1 MFWLIFYF
9 LLAVVISFICS
20 ILEAVLLSITP
31 SFMESY
37 AQKYEK
43 SGKILK
49 HLKANIDNAI
59 GAILVVNTFA
69 NTVGAAGVG
78 AEAVEIF
85 GETWQGFVALFMTLC
100 ILYFS
105 EILPKTIGATYWKIL
120 VLPATYCIFI
130 LYFFTFPFVYVSR
143 IITYAFKKNKSNQI
157 SRDEILAI
165 TELGEKSGSI
175 NELEGDILE
184 HLLLQ
189 KTLSVK
195 DIMTPKEEIF
205 ALSEKTSIEEALKK
219 LKFSRIP
226 LYDEND
232 EIGFLVYKRNILR
245 ASLENKEKQ
254 SLKSIA
260 KKMTRVDINVS
271 LLDLL
276 EKFIAQKEHLFL
288 VVQNFQTSETSKELI
303 LGVISLDDVI
313 KAVFGVGN
321 LQTRKE
327 N

>member
-9 LLAVVISFICS
+9 LLAVVVSFICS

-37 AQKYEK
+37 ARKHLK
-43 SGKILK
+43 SGKIIK
-49 HLKANIDNAI
+49 HLKANIDNSI

-78 AEAVEIF
+78 AQAVEIF

-105 EILPKTIGATYWKIL
+105 EILPKTIGATYYKIL
-120 VLPATYCIFI
+120 VLPASYCIVF
-130 LYFFTFPFVYVSR
+130 LYCLTFPLVYISR
-143 IITYAFKKNKSNQI
+143 IITYAFKKNKNNQMT
-157 SRDEILAI
+157 RDEILAI

-175 NELEGDILE
+175 NELESDILE

-189 KTLSVK
+189 KNLSVK
-195 DIMTPKEEIF
+195 DIMTPKERIF
-205 ALSEKTSIEEALKK
+205 ALDEQTSIEESLKK

-226 LYDEND
+226 LYDEKNQ
-232 EIGFLVYKRNILR
+232 INSLVYKQNILQK
-245 ASLENKEKQ
+245 SLENKEKQ
-254 SLKSIA
+254 TLKSIA
-260 KKMTRVDINVS
+260 KTITKVDSNMA

-276 EKFIAQKEHLFL
+276 EKFITQKEHLFL
-288 VVQNFQTSETSKELI
+288 VVEKTQTEKIIGIVSLNDVIEAV
-303 LGVISLDDVI
+303 LGVR
-313 KAVFGVGN
+313 N
-321 LQTRKE
+321 LQRE
-327 N
+327 D